1 MNARIKKDFLLKPKH
16 ARSNRK
22 MRDIVDQAITA
33 LPEVGIRKSAEF
45 MASMHVPVEV
55 AVRALVYPTR
65 RRAVTPPTYGR
76 ASGKSVKYAS
86 EAFVG

>member
-16 ARSNRK
+16 ARSNRR

-45 MASMHVPVEV
+45 MASMHVPIEV
-55 AVRALVYPTR
+55 AVRALVYPKR
-65 RRAVTPPTYGR
+65 RRAVTPPSYGR
-76 ASGKSVKYAS
+76 AGGKAVKYAT
-86 EAFVG
+86 EAFVD